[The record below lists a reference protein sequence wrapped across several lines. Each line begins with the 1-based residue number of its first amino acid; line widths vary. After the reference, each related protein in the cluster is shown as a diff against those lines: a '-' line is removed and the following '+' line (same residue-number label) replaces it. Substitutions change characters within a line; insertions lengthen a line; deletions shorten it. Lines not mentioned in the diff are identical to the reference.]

1 MFICFLPALAI
12 WKQLAIGTIG
22 YCIHIDIDTYMVQ
35 LAQWLEC
42 MVCHQGG
49 WGSNPGNSG
58 MNAGGN
64 FLIFKIDRKCART
77 QHSEQLAIASPG
89 FFPDL
94 HHPLL
99 QPTI

>member
-49 WGSNPGNSG
+49 WGSNPG
-58 MNAGGN
+58 M
-64 FLIFKIDRKCART
+64 DT
-77 QHSEQLAIASPG
+77 VV
-89 FFPDL
+89 
-94 HHPLL
+94 
-99 QPTI
+99 